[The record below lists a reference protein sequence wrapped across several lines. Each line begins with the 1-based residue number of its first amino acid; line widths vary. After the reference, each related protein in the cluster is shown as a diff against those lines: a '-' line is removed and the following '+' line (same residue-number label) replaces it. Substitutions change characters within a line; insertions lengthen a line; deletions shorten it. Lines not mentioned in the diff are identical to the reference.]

1 MATTQNG
8 NNNINTGKIDV
19 DIWDFI
25 PKLKNSFRFIL
36 FFAFSKS
43 SSLSLEV
50 FKIADADAKD
60 TSPPAKTPKRT
71 FISPPFGARAIIAKI
86 LPGDGGAIKPE
97 PKTTFVKTPAIPPKI
112 TAANKNG
119 FIKMYGK

>member
-36 FFAFSKS
+36 FFALGFAV
-43 SSLSLEV
+43 L
-50 FKIADADAKD
+50 
-60 TSPPAKTPKRT
+60 
-71 FISPPFGARAIIAKI
+71 
-86 LPGDGGAIKPE
+86 GGHRRQVERWQEA
-97 PKTTFVKTPAIPPKI
+97 
-112 TAANKNG
+112 
-119 FIKMYGK
+119 